1 MKEKHDKNVKKEG
14 SSRFIYIVKIAGV
27 QFADE
32 NAELLQSGAR
42 GCPAFLLE
50 RRVRHGAF

>member
-1 MKEKHDKNVKKEG
+1 MKEKYDKNVKKEG
-14 SSRFIYIVKIAGV
+14 TSRFVYIVKMAGV

-50 RRVRHGAF
+50 RRVRHGTF